1 MHLGN
6 SGPPHWSVPKCLP
19 NRVKIHGKT
28 GSHPSLTEIGGCSIS
43 FISSQLT
50 CCLSYQP
57 GRIEKESGYLSPFYK
72 LKFTLR
78 RNKVESQVLAG
89 RSTSPSSASARRS
102 FENSGRE
109 VHRGF
114 DRATDSIDS
123 LISTRLNAD
132 LHTDPSQSTTTKN
145 IHVTMHSPA
154 TKNKYGSMRAK
165 DFNEA
170 TLTDDGIMI
179 TSQGLHLSSRGWSAT
194 EDDVLHETQN
204 NSTTSIQSES
214 SFFETASLISC
225 VTCLSDNYSTEQHSR
240 LNVGNRGEVLSD
252 GETNNID
259 SENAHYSSV
268 TGQMLVNTVI
278 PYGRILHAKYLGSP
292 KGYSDNAGDVTTTPV
307 DVSHSSSNL
316 NVGEDRAE
324 SPADNTSIVDPFL
337 NGEETNNGI
346 EKKMKT
352 KKCQKRGSEP
362 TLVEITFAKPRRH
375 DIVPKHLTLSISY
388 PNSSPNVDIVEEILR
403 RSFKGARRERK
414 ILVIINPFGG
424 KGKAKK
430 MFVSK
435 CKPILLAS
443 KCSIDTAYTKYAM
456 HAVDIAREVDIDK
469 YDTIACASG
478 DGIPYEVI
486 NGLFQRPDR
495 AEAFNKLAVTQ
506 LPCGSGNA
514 MSVSCH
520 WTNNPS
526 YAALCLVKS
535 VESRIDLMCCSQPS
549 YYKDFPRLS
558 FLSQTYG
565 IIAESDINTEF
576 IRWMGPARFELGV
589 AFNVLQRKKYPCE
602 LYVKYAAKLKNDLKV
617 HYLEHKN
624 RASLRFETEL
634 ESIEDRHDQDSS
646 LHEIGT
652 DSVTEKDFKLKFPLD
667 DGIPSDWERV
677 DPDLTDNLGIFY
689 TGKMPYIAAD
699 TKFFPAAL
707 PADGTMDL
715 VITDARTPVT
725 RMAPIL
731 LALDK
736 GSHVLQPEV
745 VHSKILAYKLVPK
758 ITNSLF
764 SVDGEKFPLEPLQ
777 VEVMPRLCKTLLR
790 NGSYVDTEFD
800 SM

>member
-1 MHLGN
+1 MTLRSN
-6 SGPPHWSVPKCLP
+6 STKLKRGLLLPLAPSSSTSSTEPSFDNSDSDFHKKPDRSV
-19 NRVKIHGKT
+19 
-28 GSHPSLTEIGGCSIS
+28 S
-43 FISSQLT
+43 FIDSRT
-50 CCLSYQP
+50 
-57 GRIEKESGYLSPFYK
+57 
-72 LKFTLR
+72 
-78 RNKVESQVLAG
+78 LAG
-89 RSTSPSSASARRS
+89 
-102 FENSGRE
+102 
-109 VHRGF
+109 
-114 DRATDSIDS
+114 TD
-123 LISTRLNAD
+123 NE
-132 LHTDPSQSTTTKN
+132 LHTNPLASTTTKN
-145 IHVTMHSPA
+145 IHV
-154 TKNKYGSMRAK
+154 SMNLPSSLKSLRSIAVR

-179 TSQGLHLSSRGWSAT
+179 TSQGISLASRASDNEAFL
-194 EDDVLHETQN
+194 DSRN
-204 NSTTSIQSES
+204 NSTSDS
-214 SFFETASLISC
+214 SFFETESLVSC
-225 VTCLSDNYSTEQHSR
+225 VTCLSDSYSTEQRNH
-240 LNVGNRGEVLSD
+240 LNLSSPSKSVGGGL
-252 GETNNID
+252 NNLGD
-259 SENAHYSSV
+259 HDASYSSV
-268 TGQMLVNTVI
+268 TGQMLANTVI
-278 PYGRILHAKYLGSP
+278 PYGRILHAKYLENPKDYLDNTDTSKASDASSSP
-292 KGYSDNAGDVTTTPV
+292 
-307 DVSHSSSNL
+307 SSSNL
-316 NVGEDRAE
+316 NDSDNQVNTAAAGHDDRFLAVGGTK
-324 SPADNTSIVDPFL
+324 SGINTK
-337 NGEETNNGI
+337 G
-346 EKKMKT
+346 KT
-352 KKCQKRGSEP
+352 KKCSKRGSGEP
-362 TLVEITFAKPRRH
+362 KFVEITFAKPRRH
-375 DIVPKHLTLSISY
+375 DIVPKRLILSISF
-388 PNSSPNVDIVEEILR
+388 PSSSANMDIVEEILK
-403 RSFKGARRERK
+403 RSYKNARRERS

-424 KGKAKK
+424 KRKAKK
-430 MFVSK
+430 LFMSK

-443 KCSIDTAYTKYAM
+443 KCSIDTAYTKYFG

-535 VESRIDLMCCSQPS
+535 VEARIDLMCCSQQS
-549 YYKDFPRLS
+549 YYKEFPRLS

-565 IIAESDINTEF
+565 VIAESDINTEF

-602 LYVKYAAKLKNDLKV
+602 IYVKYAAKLKNDLKV

-624 RASLRFETEL
+624 RASLRFESEL
-634 ESIEDRHDQDSS
+634 ERNQDHEGLDGDSNSRDADR
-646 LHEIGT
+646 I
-652 DSVTEKDFKLKFPLD
+652 TEKDFKVKYPLD
-667 DGIPSDWERV
+667 NAVPADWERI

-707 PADGTMDL
+707 PADGSMDL

-731 LALDK
+731 LGLDK

-745 VHSKILAYKLVPK
+745 IHSKILAYRLVPK

-790 NGSYVDTEFD
+790 NGSYVDTDFD